1 MLLFVCDRVC
11 DWGVKLYV
19 VWWLDVV
26 CEELS
31 FNSIFFLDYDMCL
44 GYVWVEILSN
54 SDFFLDNLL
63 NLF

>member
-19 VWWLDVV
+19 VWWSDVV
-26 CEELS
+26 SEELS

-44 GYVWVEILSN
+44 GYVWVEILCN
-54 SDFFLDNLL
+54 SDFF
-63 NLF
+63 